1 VRQFPLRLRTHL
13 KCPQTLFACI
23 VCVLV
28 SPLSVA
34 QTPDPWEGMNRKIE
48 AFNWQLD
55 RVVLRPVASGYT
67 KVTPKP
73 ARRGV
78 SNFMDN
84 LLYPLT
90 MVNQFLQG
98 KPGKGFSDTGRF
110 MINSTFG
117 LLGLF
122 DPATKA
128 GLPKNE
134 EDFGQTI
141 AVWGVG
147 SGPFLMIPFLGPSTL
162 RDGPSRLLL
171 DSQFFAPRYFD
182 SDWARW
188 GTAGLYFI
196 DQRARVLDAESLI
209 AGDRYLFLRDAWT
222 QRREFLINDGV
233 VADDPFLDDEEWDE

>member
-1 VRQFPLRLRTHL
+1 MRNWLRALSRTPLA
-13 KCPQTLFACI
+13 LFACSLWL
-23 VCVLV
+23 LV
-28 SPLSVA
+28 SPVSFA
-34 QTPDPWEGMNRKIE
+34 QTADPWEGMNRKIE

-84 LLYPLT
+84 MFYPLT
-90 MVNQFLQG
+90 LVNQFLQG

-110 MINSTFG
+110 MINSTVG
-117 LLGLF
+117 VLGLF
-122 DPATKA
+122 DPATKV
-128 GLPKNE
+128 GLPKNQ
-134 EDFGQTI
+134 EDFGQTF

-162 RDGPSRLLL
+162 RDGPSLFL
-171 DSQFFAPRYFD
+171 DSQFFPPRYFD
-182 SDWARW
+182 NDWAKW

-196 DQRARVLDAESLI
+196 DRRARLLDADSLI
-209 AGDRYLFLRDAWT
+209 AGDRYLFLRDAWL
-222 QRREFLINDGV
+222 QRREFLINDGEV
-233 VADDPFLDDEEWDE
+233 IDDPFLDDEEWDE

>member
-84 LLYPLT
+84 LLYPL
-90 MVNQFLQG
+90 
-98 KPGKGFSDTGRF
+98 
-110 MINSTFG
+110 
-117 LLGLF
+117 

-134 EDFGQTI
+134 EDFGQTF